1 MHKNIIEMKIKEIS
15 VSYSQSIN
23 TGNFESVKWN
33 ITKVAE
39 LQDGDNHDKCQR
51 ELAKQV
57 HDYANELVKFTK
69 LKKIALTSM
78 PNKKGKTTQAPLEM
92 EDLEQ
97 ANREM
102 QNKLEDA

>member
-1 MHKNIIEMKIKEIS
+1 MKIKEIS

-39 LQDGDNHDKCQR
+39 LQDGDDHNECQR
-51 ELAKQV
+51 QLAKQV
-57 HDYANELVKFTK
+57 HGYANELVKFTK

-78 PNKKGKTTQAPLEM
+78 PNKKGKTTQAPLHM
-92 EDLEQ
+92 EDLEKS
-97 ANREM
+97 NREM